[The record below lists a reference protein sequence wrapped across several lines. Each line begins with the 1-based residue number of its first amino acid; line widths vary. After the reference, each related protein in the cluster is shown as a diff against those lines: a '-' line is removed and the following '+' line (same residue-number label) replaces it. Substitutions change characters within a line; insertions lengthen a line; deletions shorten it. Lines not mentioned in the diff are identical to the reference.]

1 MDTFDY
7 SQSPYPIRPDI
18 RKAHQTY
25 WQRLAQPGSWWTG
38 AQRVAI
44 AAESRQ
50 SLTCTFC
57 TERKQALSPYQFP
70 GGHETTQDLL
80 DDIAIDA
87 IHRII
92 TDQTRIA
99 AHYIEQN
106 AAQGLTKNAYVEL
119 VGIVVAMFSIDEFH
133 RGLGIPLEPL
143 PIPDSGEPSHYQPE
157 ILSDDIGF
165 VPTVPPQGAIG
176 AEADLW
182 SDGRTANVV
191 RALTLVP
198 NALRDWR
205 MLSDAQYISFASMG
219 NFVGDPNRSINRMQT
234 ELIAGRVSAIN
245 ECFY

>member
-38 AQRVAI
+38 PQRVAI

-50 SLTCTFC
+50 ALTCTFC

-70 GGHETTQDLL
+70 GRHETTQDLL

-119 VGIVVAMFSIDEFH
+119 VG
-133 RGLGIPLEPL
+133 RPT
-143 PIPDSGEPSHYQPE
+143 PDS
-157 ILSDDIGF
+157 DD
-165 VPTVPPQGAIG
+165 VESAV
-176 AEADLW
+176 EA
-182 SDGRTANVV
+182 
-191 RALTLVP
+191 
-198 NALRDWR
+198 
-205 MLSDAQYISFASMG
+205 
-219 NFVGDPNRSINRMQT
+219 T
-234 ELIAGRVSAIN
+234 E
-245 ECFY
+245 E

>member
-50 SLTCTFC
+50 ASHCTFC
-57 TERKQALSPYQFP
+57 KERKQALSPYQFP
-70 GGHETTQDLL
+70 GTHEATQDLL
-80 DDIAIDA
+80 DDITVDA

-99 AHYIEQN
+99 AHYIERN
-106 AAQGLTKNAYVEL
+106 VTEGLTKNAYVEL

-133 RGLGIPLEPL
+133 RGLGLPLEPL
-143 PIPDSGEPSHYQPE
+143 PAPEPGQPTHYQPE
-157 ILSDDIGF
+157 MLSEDIGF

-176 AEADLW
+176 AETDLW

-198 NALRDWR
+198 DALRDWR

>member
-18 RKAHQTY
+18 RKAHQTF
-25 WQRLAQPGSWWTG
+25 WQRLAEPGSWWNG

-50 SLTCTFC
+50 ALTCDYC
-57 TERKQALSPYQFP
+57 AARKQALSHYQFA
-70 GGHETTQDLL
+70 GQHDTTQNLL
-80 DDIAIDA
+80 DELAVDA

-99 AHYIEQN
+99 AHYVEQN
-106 AAQGLTKNAYVEL
+106 AAAGLSKNAYVEL

-133 RGLGIPLEPL
+133 RGLGLPLEPL
-143 PIPDSGEPSHYQPE
+143 PTPEPGEPTHYEPE
-157 ILSDDIGF
+157 ILSEDIGF
-165 VPTVPPQGAIG
+165 VPTIPAEGAVG
-176 AEADLW
+176 AESDLW
-182 SDGRTANVV
+182 TDGRTANVV

-198 NALRDWR
+198 DALRDWR
-205 MLSDAQYISFASMG
+205 MLGDAQYISFASMAD
-219 NFVGDPNRSINRMQT
+219 FVGDPNRSINRMQT

>member
-1 MDTFDY
+1 METFDY
-7 SQSPYPIRPDI
+7 SDSPYPIRSDI
-18 RKAHQTY
+18 RKAHQEY
-25 WQRLAQPGSWWTG
+25 WQRLSKPGSWWNG
-38 AQRVAI
+38 EQRIAI

-50 SLTCTFC
+50 ASHCTYC
-57 TERKQALSPYQFP
+57 VERKQALSPYQFE
-70 GGHETTQDLL
+70 GQHETCQRVL
-80 DDIAIDA
+80 DDNAVDA

-92 TDQTRIA
+92 TDQTRIT
-99 AHYIEQN
+99 AHYVEQN
-106 AAQGLTKNAYVEL
+106 AAAGLSKNAYVEL

-133 RGLGIPLEPL
+133 RALGLPLEPL
-143 PIPDSGEPSHYQPE
+143 PAFETGEPSHYQPE
-157 ILSDDIGF
+157 VLSDDIGF
-165 VPTVPPQGAIG
+165 VATVPPQGAVG

-198 NALRDWR
+198 DALRDWR

>member
-1 MDTFDY
+1 METFDY
-7 SQSPYPIRPDI
+7 SDSPYPIRSDI
-18 RKAHQTY
+18 RKAHQEY
-25 WQRLAQPGSWWTG
+25 WQRLRKPGSWWNG

-50 SLTCTFC
+50 AFHCAYC
-57 TERKQALSPYQFP
+57 VERKQALSPYQVA
-70 GGHETTQDLL
+70 GQHETTQSVL
-80 DDIAIDA
+80 DPIAVDA

-92 TDQTRIA
+92 TDQTRITA
-99 AHYIEQN
+99 RYIEQN
-106 AAQGLTKNAYVEL
+106 DAAGLSKNAYVEL
-119 VGIVVAMFSIDEFH
+119 TGIVVAMFSIDEFH
-133 RGLGIPLEPL
+133 RALGLPLEPL
-143 PIPDSGEPSHYQPE
+143 PAFETGEPSQYQPE

-165 VPTVPPQGAIG
+165 VPTVPPEGAVG

-198 NALRDWR
+198 DALRDWR
-205 MLSDAQYISFASMG
+205 MLSDAQYISFASMA